1 MTGFEEIRKI
11 VSGFQKKA
19 DGYFRDYNAKM
30 NRARERYS
38 EKEFMLQ
45 SATIWGDA
53 SGKMK
58 AEREI
63 AIDKISEIE
72 KDIQED
78 FRRWMIKPLDNNL
91 LQTMNY
97 IRNFE
102 LKMSID
108 ELEVLKDSVQD
119 SFFGLRILGEVA
131 KNSGYFFDVP
141 KMGDFTR
148 KLHTAVSNAKDAV
161 ECYSGSAPEFPGKDL
176 LGEWTVSGISQGEYP
191 VWRRLGAA
199 DYLEKDTS
207 AKEAE
212 EAWNASKIPLEFK
225 VTKKEK
231 ERISKMIG
239 NPASEEEKRER
250 IRQLADADPD
260 IINKIKT
267 FDDFS
272 ESILR
277 YVDTGNFR
285 EKTE

>member
-1 MTGFEEIRKI
+1 M
-11 VSGFQKKA
+11 S
-19 DGYFRDYNAKM
+19 
-30 NRARERYS
+30 RAGRERYS
-38 EKEFMLQ
+38 EKEFLLQ

-53 SGKMK
+53 SGKMA

-63 AIDKISEIE
+63 PIDKISEIE

-91 LQTMNY
+91 LQTMNC

-108 ELEVLKDSVQD
+108 ELEVLKDRVQD

-131 KNSGYFFDVP
+131 KSSGYFFDVP

-225 VTKKEK
+225 VTKKE
-231 ERISKMIG
+231 
-239 NPASEEEKRER
+239 RER
-250 IRQLADADPD
+250 
-260 IINKIKT
+260 
-267 FDDFS
+267 F
-272 ESILR
+272 LR
-277 YVDTGNFR
+277 
-285 EKTE
+285 